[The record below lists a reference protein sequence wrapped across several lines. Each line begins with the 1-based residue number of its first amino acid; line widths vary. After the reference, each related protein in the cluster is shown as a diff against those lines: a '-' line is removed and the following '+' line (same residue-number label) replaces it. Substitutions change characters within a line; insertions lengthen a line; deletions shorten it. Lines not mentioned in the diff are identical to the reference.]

1 MWFVRRKLARRLD
14 EHQFLTVSNPK
25 NGNRVSWCYNE
36 SKQADQKQLLM
47 PADHS
52 SSEATAAQVHAQRDR
67 ILASNGFVRSGR
79 QSAFLNYVV
88 NAALEGRAD
97 RLKEFTIGIEVF
109 EKDESFD
116 PGVDSIV
123 RVEASRLRSKLSEYY
138 VGEGQ
143 GDPVRIG
150 IPKGHYVPE
159 FLLADVPKE
168 ARGLPHRWQLWGGL
182 VAAVLIIV
190 VIIST
195 YALTPRDSD
204 LTVSASQVPTSS
216 SIAVLPL
223 RDWSPVPEEYL
234 SEAMTDVLISSLAK
248 MQGLQVTSFTSV
260 MKYSDTEAPMS
271 EIGRALGVAYI
282 VEGSVFRDNEH
293 VRVTAQLIDANSDTH
308 VWSETFD
315 RPASDLMA
323 VESEVAAAIAAQVSD
338 EILPASQS
346 HSDGLNPAAYE
357 AYMKGRYF
365 FNQFTA
371 DGYVRG
377 MKFFQDAIDIEPEY
391 AEAYAGLASC
401 HCLLAGHG
409 LEMVS
414 PVISIPQA
422 HAHAMKAL
430 SFDNDLAE
438 PVAFLG
444 IIDFKFGWNPEQAEA
459 RLERAI
465 ELNPSLYQA
474 YVWHSQIL
482 EAMGRYDE
490 AVSRARHAKQLNPL
504 SLAASL
510 NLGWQMYQ
518 AGKYVEAAAEIDNLI
533 DFSPQFWGG
542 HWARGH
548 IYNRHQMYE
557 KAIEEFQMAVE
568 LEGGHSLPL
577 SALGY
582 TFAVAGRKNEARQII
597 AELDALAKDNYVSP
611 FHVAIVYAGLNEP
624 DLMFEWLERA
634 YDVRARSLAWLQVTN
649 ELKPFQDDSRFQSLL
664 KRIGILSTAEP
675 ASQAR
680 RNP

>member
-1 MWFVRRKLARRLD
+1 
-14 EHQFLTVSNPK
+14 
-25 NGNRVSWCYNE
+25 
-36 SKQADQKQLLM
+36 M

-52 SSEATAAQVHAQRDR
+52 SSEATAAQVQAQRDR
-67 ILASNGFVRSGR
+67 ILASKGFVRSGR

-88 NAALEGRAD
+88 NTALEGRAD
-97 RLKEFTIGIEVF
+97 RLKEFTIGLEVF
-109 EKDESFD
+109 EKEESFD
-116 PGVDSIV
+116 PSVDSIV

-143 GDPVRIG
+143 ADPVRIG

-159 FLLADVPKE
+159 FLLAEEPKE
-168 ARGLPHRWQLWGGL
+168 ERSRRYGWQRWVALL
-182 VAAVLIIV
+182 VAALIIAFV
-190 VIIST
+190 FSAYWLSQRDLDLIAS
-195 YALTPRDSD
+195 APR
-204 LTVSASQVPTSS
+204 LPTSS

-223 RDWSPVPEEYL
+223 RDWSPVPEEHL
-234 SEAMTDVLISSLAK
+234 SEAITDALISSLAK
-248 MQGLQVTSFTSV
+248 IQGLQVTSFTSV
-260 MKYSDTEAPMS
+260 MRYSDTQAPMS
-271 EIGRALGVAYI
+271 EIARALGVSYI
-282 VEGSVFRDNEH
+282 VEGSIFRDSED
-293 VRVTAQLIDANSDTH
+293 VQVTAQLIDAGSDTH
-308 VWSETFD
+308 VWSNTFD
-315 RPASDLMA
+315 RSTSDLMS
-323 VESEVAAAIAAQVSD
+323 VEREVAAAIAAQISD
-338 EILPASQS
+338 AILPASQS
-346 HSDGLNPAAYE
+346 RPDGLNPAAYE

-365 FNQFTA
+365 YNQFTA

-409 LEMVS
+409 LELVS

-430 SFDNDLAE
+430 SLDKELAE
-438 PVAFLG
+438 PHAFLG

-459 RLERAI
+459 KLERAI

-482 EAMGRYDE
+482 EAMGRHDE
-490 AVSRARHAKQLNPL
+490 AVGRARHAKQLNPL

-533 DFSPQFWGG
+533 DFNPQFWGG
-542 HWARGH
+542 HWASGH

-557 KAIEEFQMAVE
+557 KAIDEFQMAVE

-582 TFAVAGRKNEARQII
+582 TFAVAGRKDEARRII

-634 YDVRARSLAWLQVTN
+634 YDVRARSLAWLQVTV
-649 ELKPFQDDSRFQSLL
+649 ELKPFQDDSRFQDLL
-664 KRIGILSTAEP
+664 KRIGI
-675 ASQAR
+675 ASNFETEHQAR
-680 RNP
+680 REP